1 VLRIDGLTSAGLL
14 NAGNRE
20 AELTSETSFSSYLRD
35 ALNQVGSL
43 ENQARAAAK
52 DLAVGDGSE
61 IHRVTIAYEK
71 ASLALSLTIEIRN
84 RIVEAYQEI
93 MRIQM

>member
-1 VLRIDGLTSAGLL
+1 MRISELSQASWLKIGAQESKQHP
-14 NAGNRE
+14 E
-20 AELTSETSFSSYLRD
+20 ASFSSYLKN

-43 ENQARAAAK
+43 ENQAHAAAV
-52 DLAVGDGSE
+52 DLAVGDASQVHQV
-61 IHRVTIAYEK
+61 IIAYEK
-71 ASLALSLTIEIRN
+71 ASLALSLTVEIRN

>member
-1 VLRIDGLTSAGLL
+1 MRVGELPHYGLKIGGQVT
-14 NAGNRE
+14 
-20 AELTSETSFSSYLRD
+20 ELSTETSFSSYLRD

-43 ENQARAAAK
+43 ENQARTAAK
-52 DLAVGDGSE
+52 DLAVGDGSQ
-61 IHRVTIAYEK
+61 IHQVMIAFEK

-84 RIVEAYQEI
+84 RMVEAYQEI

>member
-1 VLRIDGLTSAGLL
+1 MRVG
-14 NAGNRE
+14 
-20 AELTSETSFSSYLRD
+20 ELSQYGFKIGGPVTKQSPETSFSSYLRD
-35 ALNQVGSL
+35 ALNQVGCL
-43 ENQARAAAK
+43 ESQARTAAK
-52 DLAVGDGSE
+52 DLAVGNGSQ
-61 IHRVTIAYEK
+61 IHQVMIAYEK

>member
-1 VLRIDGLTSAGLL
+1 MRINEVSPGSWFKIGDQ
-14 NAGNRE
+14 E
-20 AELTSETSFSSYLRD
+20 SEVRPEIPFASYLKD

-43 ENQARAAAK
+43 ENQARAAAM
-52 DLAVGDGSE
+52 DLAVGDMSQ
-61 IHRVTIAYEK
+61 IHQVMIAYEK

-84 RIVEAYQEI
+84 KMVEAYQEI

>member
-1 VLRIDGLTSAGLL
+1 LRIDEVS
-14 NAGNRE
+14 NASWLKIGGQE
-20 AELTSETSFSSYLRD
+20 TELHPETSFSNYLRD

-43 ENQARAAAK
+43 ENQARNAAA
-52 DLAVGDGSE
+52 DLAVGDASQL
-61 IHRVTIAYEK
+61 HQVMIAYEK

-84 RIVEAYQEI
+84 KIVEAYQEI